1 MPSEKSMDIVVE
13 FDFQELKNAVDQ
25 VQRET
30 ITRYDL
36 KDAGIEIELTS
47 DLVKLCA
54 NSENQLETVFQILVE
69 KMTRRGVSY
78 KILSRKNI
86 QQAGGMKVRQ
96 EIDLIK
102 ALNSEQAKE
111 ISKKIRDIS
120 PKAKAN
126 IQGDTVR
133 VFSKSIDDLQLIISA
148 LKSDEKLNLP
158 LKFTNYR

>member
-78 KILSRKNI
+78 KILSRKKI

>member
-1 MPSEKSMDIVVE
+1 MASEKSMDIVVE
-13 FDFQELKNAVDQ
+13 FDFQELKNAVNQ
-25 VQRET
+25 VQKET

-47 DLVKLCA
+47 ESIKVLA

-69 KMTRRGVSY
+69 KMTRRGLSY
-78 KILSRKNI
+78 KILSKKDP
-86 QQAGGMKVRQ
+86 QQAGGMKFRQ

-102 ALNSEQAKE
+102 ALNAEQAKE
-111 ISKKIRDIS
+111 ISKKIREID

-126 IQGDTVR
+126 IQGETVR
-133 VFSKSIDDLQLIISA
+133 VFSKSIDDLQFIISKLQA
-148 LKSDEKLNLP
+148 DEKLSLP